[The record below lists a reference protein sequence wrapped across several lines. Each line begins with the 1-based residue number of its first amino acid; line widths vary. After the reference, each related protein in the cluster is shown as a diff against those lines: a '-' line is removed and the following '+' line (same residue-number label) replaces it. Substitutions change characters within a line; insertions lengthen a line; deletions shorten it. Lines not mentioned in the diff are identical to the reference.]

1 MKECTNRIGICHEL
15 RIAAAVGLVIGK
27 WLRNQ
32 AARLPVVG
40 VQGPAWQMNY
50 ARAGA
55 FGEAKL

>member
-1 MKECTNRIGICHEL
+1 MKEYTNRIGICHEL

-27 WLRNQ
+27 WLGNR

-50 ARAGA
+50 A
-55 FGEAKL
+55 